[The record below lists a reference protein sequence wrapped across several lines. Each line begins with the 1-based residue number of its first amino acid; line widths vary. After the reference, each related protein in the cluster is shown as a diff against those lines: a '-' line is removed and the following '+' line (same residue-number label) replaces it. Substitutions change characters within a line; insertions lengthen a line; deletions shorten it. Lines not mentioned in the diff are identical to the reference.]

1 MDLGMSTLTSDR
13 LTPSTLW
20 NVLKALKIDEDLIDL
35 AVDNG
40 KLIKDTDIVPGIKV
54 LSRARGTLAPALY
67 IQLTLDTGSTRM
79 CV

>member
-1 MDLGMSTLTSDR
+1 MSTLTSDR

-20 NVLKALKIDEDLIDL
+20 NVLKAFNIDEDLINL

-67 IQLTLDTGSTRM
+67 IQLTLRDWPDIVEAS
-79 CV
+79 